1 MGGRGMI
8 ITKNCRK
15 CGVRFD
21 QETRQTRPTEYCSV
35 RCNDTARRMRKSAR
49 AREEYARKKALGF
62 AAEER
67 IEEFDLGA

>member
-1 MGGRGMI
+1 MI
-8 ITKNCRK
+8 ISKNCRK

-35 RCNDTARRMRKSAR
+35 RCNYSARRMRKSAAAR
-49 AREEYARKKALGF
+49 AKYAREKALGF

-67 IEEFDLGA
+67 IEGLDLGA